1 MLNYL
6 TSKIHDWSLVLAFIV
21 LVASS
26 PILLIG
32 CSPKSL
38 MDKDTNDE
46 SDPVTEVNV
55 LDFKAVS
62 TTDHEMIQKAI
73 DYASLNRIP
82 SVYIPAGNYN
92 IDAAGVGTGGARG
105 ILLRDSMTLRMDN
118 NTVLKAIPNNVG
130 NYSIVRI
137 HNAEDVKIIGG
148 KILGERYEHIGTTGE
163 WGMGIDIRDS
173 HRVGI
178 SNVTIKYCWGD
189 AMYISVDSRDLLI
202 DNITCDSNRR
212 QGLSVIDCDG
222 IIVKNSTFSNTYG
235 TNPQSGLDLEPN
247 AGDAVKNVLI
257 QDCVFNNNA
266 LYGFTTYAPNGP
278 ISDVVVENCTFTGG
292 KVGVALRYSKNV
304 KLLNSTISGCTEQGI
319 RVNLNNENVEI
330 TDVSIT
336 GSVANAMTLAN
347 SKNTVLKRVNI
358 SEYVEG
364 ISVSVC
370 DSLIMSGLNLSTSST
385 VSNNILLSNSTKIH
399 LDAVSVNGG
408 EKGVSVTNCSNGS
421 VINSS
426 IKSIGIYPL
435 VFSGSSNFSIQHN
448 TLLGNCHLEDN
459 KYVNILIDNGSN
471 KNTIKLNK
479 ILTGTSSNQSK
490 YGIHLTT
497 STFNNVVSDN
507 TIETG
512 AFRTLN
518 ILDEGAN

>member
-1 MLNYL
+1 MLILIYL
-6 TSKIHDWSLVLAFIV
+6 TNKMHCLSIALSFIF
-21 LVASS
+21 LTGCTRQN
-26 PILLIG
+26 LLD
-32 CSPKSL
+32 SA
-38 MDKDTNDE
+38 TAE
-46 SDPVTEVNV
+46 RTDPVTEVNV
-55 LDFKAVS
+55 LDFRTVS
-62 TTDHEMIQKAI
+62 STDHEMIQKAI
-73 DYASLNRIP
+73 DYASLNKIT

-92 IDAAGVGTGGARG
+92 IDAAGVGTAGARG

-118 NTVLKAIPNNVG
+118 NTILKAIPNNVG

-148 KILGERYEHIGTTGE
+148 KILGERYEHIGTAGE

-173 HRVGI
+173 KRVGI
-178 SNVTIKYCWGD
+178 SNVSIKYCWGD
-189 AMYISVDSRDLLI
+189 AMYISVNSKDLLI

-222 IIVKNSTFSNTYG
+222 IIVKNSSFNNTYG

-247 AGDAVKNVLI
+247 AGDEVKNVLI
-257 QDCVFNNNA
+257 QNCVFNNNF

-292 KVGVALRYSKNV
+292 KVGVAIRYSKKI

-319 RVNLNNENVEI
+319 RVNLNCEDVEI
-330 TDVSIT
+330 ADVSIN

-347 SKNTVLKRVNI
+347 SKNTVLKKIDINN
-358 SEYVEG
+358 YTEG
-364 ISVSVC
+364 ISISVC
-370 DSLIMSGLNLSTSST
+370 DSMIISGLNLSTSSSA
-385 VSNNILLSNSTKIH
+385 SNNILVNNSSKLH
-399 LDAVSVNGG
+399 LDSVSVNGG
-408 EKGVSVTNCSNGS
+408 SKGISVTNSSYGTLA
-421 VINSS
+421 NST
-426 IKSIGIYPL
+426 IKSAGTSPL
-435 VFSGSSNFSIQHN
+435 VFSGSSNFTIQHN

-490 YGIHLTT
+490 YGIRLTAG
-497 STFNNVVSDN
+497 TFNNVVSDN
-507 TIETG
+507 TIEAG
-512 AFRTLN
+512 SYRTLN
-518 ILDEGAN
+518 ILDEGTNSVY